1 MPVVMYAISAP
12 LTNRC
17 SRRSKSSA
25 SPGGLSPHEAAGMV
39 EAGLWPSVHAT
50 SSACRTARAGEQLL
64 SPDRAHPSDPE
75 SISACL
81 RADMLTKSWCIREGC
96 YFLSWLNSSTS
107 CAYRSF
113 PAGAASCC
121 SSSSEAA
128 HTAAATLSLLTW
140 RPTCPLNFDF
150 HRQAVMSKRIQTSL
164 CIQCCSRSVT
174 CCSTIFLVNMTTRAT
189 VSIAYPDHM

>member
-1 MPVVMYAISAP
+1 MRYRRHSPTAAP
-12 LTNRC
+12 
-17 SRRSKSSA
+17 
-25 SPGGLSPHEAAGMV
+25 
-39 EAGLWPSVHAT
+39 AGLNLVQVQEACHPTKQLEWSRQGCGLACMQQAQHVAQHVQG
-50 SSACRTARAGEQLL
+50 SSFCRLSREHILAIQRASLHVCVQT
-64 SPDRAHPSDPE
+64 
-75 SISACL
+75 CL
-81 RADMLTKSWCIREGC
+81 RKAGASVKAAI
-96 YFLSWLNSSTS
+96 FLSWLNSSTS

-150 HRQAVMSKRIQTSL
+150 HRQAVMSKRIHTSL

-189 VSIAYPDHM
+189 VSIAYPDRTW